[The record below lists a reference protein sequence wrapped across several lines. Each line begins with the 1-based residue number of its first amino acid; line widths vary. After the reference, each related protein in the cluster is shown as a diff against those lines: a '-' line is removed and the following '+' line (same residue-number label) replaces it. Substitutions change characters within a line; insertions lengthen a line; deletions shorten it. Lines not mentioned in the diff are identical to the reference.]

1 MLSEIIWRWNQKEK
15 LAEIQIY
22 SIQPTSSS
30 GGAQSWGHSGCEH
43 QLVVP
48 RDQGASRKSEIKCIV

>member
-22 SIQPTSSS
+22 SIQPTNFS